1 MDAAALLTL
10 RPAKRAAL
18 RTARQCLTLA
28 RGPAGLS
35 LVAALNEPL
44 PRTPRQWAALLLT
57 ATLPLLLVA
66 ALSRW
71 LLMGWHAVM
80 LGWAPRLGLPL
91 EPGAGDALVWRG
103 LDSGA
108 LTGGPLALAVAGLA
122 VLAVF
127 TASLWLPARL
137 RLGRHLLWALCG
149 VQAVAVLLAAW
160 RPELLPPSPT
170 AYLSTL
176 LHAGFYL
183 MFTLP
188 VLLALGLSA
197 LKMGWAARLGCIAG
211 VLAYFAL
218 MLPHKML
225 LLALLLQALPM
236 VWAPLL
242 FVLLGVVA
250 DLLVFLALFALL
262 SASRPLAR

>member
-1 MDAAALLTL
+1 MDAAAFLTL

-18 RTARQCLTLA
+18 RTARQRLTLA
-28 RGPAGLS
+28 RGPVGLS
-35 LVAALNEPL
+35 LMAALTEPL

-57 ATLPLLLVA
+57 AALPLLLVA

-71 LLMGWHAVM
+71 LLVGWHAVM

-91 EPGAGDALVWRG
+91 EPGTGGSLLWRALDA
-103 LDSGA
+103 GA

-122 VLAVF
+122 ALAVF
-127 TASLWLPARL
+127 TASLWLPAGHRL
-137 RLGRHLLWALCG
+137 WRHGLWALCA

-170 AYLSTL
+170 DYLSTL

-197 LKMGWAARLGCIAG
+197 LKMGWVARLGCIAG

-225 LLALLLQALPM
+225 LLALLLQSLPM

-262 SASRPLAR
+262 SVSRPVAR

>member
-1 MDAAALLTL
+1 MDAAAFLTL

-18 RTARQCLTLA
+18 RTARQRLTLA
-28 RGPAGLS
+28 RGPVGLS
-35 LVAALNEPL
+35 LGAALTEPL
-44 PRTPRQWAALLLT
+44 PRTPRQWGALLLL
-57 ATLPLLLVA
+57 AALPLLLVV
-66 ALSRW
+66 ALSHW
-71 LLMGWHAVM
+71 LLMGWHAVL

-91 EPGAGDALVWRG
+91 ERGASDALVWRA
-103 LDSGA
+103 LDAGA
-108 LTGGPLALAVAGLA
+108 LPGGPLVLAVAALA

-127 TASLWLPARL
+127 TASLWLPARHQ
-137 RLGRHLLWALCG
+137 LGRRLLWALCA
-149 VQAVAVLLAAW
+149 VQAVAVLLAVG
-160 RPELLPPSPT
+160 RPDLLPQSPT

-183 MFTLP
+183 MLTLP

-197 LKMGWAARLGCIAG
+197 LKMGWAARLGFMAA

-225 LLALLLQALPM
+225 LLALLFQWLPM

-250 DLLVFLALFALL
+250 DLLVFLALFAVL
-262 SASRPLAR
+262 SVSRPVAR